1 MNRADI
7 RDLKTR
13 RLAARAMA
21 GPPQIRESSKW
32 QYTSFSRD
40 SPPSCLAVD
49 AEILEFDDLS
59 DREGYSS
66 EGYSDI
72 VAISPPRKR
81 IAPTEGTE
89 LVDSE
94 SVDDDHSHI
103 STEDFEIVDEPSTS
117 VSSG

>member
-1 MNRADI
+1 MSRADI

-21 GPPQIRESSKW
+21 GPHQIRESNY
-32 QYTSFSRD
+32 QYTSLSRD
-40 SPPSCLAVD
+40 SSPSCLAVD
-49 AEILEFDDLS
+49 AEIFEFDDLS

-81 IAPTEGTE
+81 VPPEGAE
-89 LVDSE
+89 LADSE

-103 STEDFEIVDEPSTS
+103 SIEDFEIVDEPSTS
-117 VSSG
+117 GSSG